1 MLISSSLLSA
11 AQPGI
16 VNYYAWKQ
24 PAAKS
29 GIKNTQVNEK
39 NEVLVGSSKYEQGFR
54 IFLDMNKR
62 SPVKVDL
69 IWLDGKAYKVK
80 ETIQVSDAIIYKTA
94 GLGTNFH
101 IDTLAPATRKLRK
114 EIGIGAAVKQSIIV
128 PIYYKSQDIVLAYW
142 WKGKRHFYALRNF
155 KELPELVLE

>member
-1 MLISSSLLSA
+1 MLISSSLVA
-11 AQPGI
+11 VAQSGI
-16 VNYYAWKQ
+16 IKYYAWKQ

-39 NEVLVGSSKYEQGFR
+39 NEILVGSSNYGPGFR

-69 IWLDGKAYKVK
+69 IWLDGKSYKVN
-80 ETIQVSDAIIYKTA
+80 ETIQNSNAIIYKTA
-94 GLGTNFH
+94 GLGTSFH
-101 IDTLAPATRKLRK
+101 IDTLAPATSLLRK
-114 EIGIGAAVKQSIIV
+114 EIGIGAAVKQSIML
-128 PIYYKSQDIVLAYW
+128 PKSYKSKDIVLGYW